1 MTWVINATE
10 EVDRISQWRLIFAV
24 CMVLTIVSA
33 IIVTMRLRIRAKARG
48 MAADDWMATLS
59 LAFAIIY
66 SIICIVRKSHIP
78 LGRTRLPGGS
88 VSLRHNMTGSEDFPR
103 QVAEHD

>member
-24 CMVLTIVSA
+24 CMVLTIISA

-59 LAFAIIY
+59 LAFAIVY
-66 SIICIVRKSHIP
+66 SIICIVRKLHTSV
-78 LGRTRLPGGS
+78 GRSDSQGDPVFR
-88 VSLRHNMTGSEDFPR
+88 RHSITGSGDSVDKF
-103 QVAEHD
+103 AA